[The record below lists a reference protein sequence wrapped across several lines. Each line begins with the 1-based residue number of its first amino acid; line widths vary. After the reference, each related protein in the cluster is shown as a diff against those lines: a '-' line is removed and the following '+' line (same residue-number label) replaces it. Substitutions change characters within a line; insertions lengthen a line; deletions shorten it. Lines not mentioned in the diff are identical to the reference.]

1 MQHKNEGEDL
11 KSIDKVFFIICLI
24 LTGGLAVLAILQS
37 TGMVLLTDL
46 GFPCSFRLVSGYYC
60 PGCGGTHAVCAL
72 AAGDLITCAKEHAFV
87 LYATFGIFIFL
98 LWNTFSTIYNKK
110 TGSAKIPVMHFYTA
124 YIYVGI
130 AIIFIQW
137 IIKNALLIIH
147 SA

>member
-1 MQHKNEGEDL
+1 MVEGEIL
-11 KSIDKVFFIICLI
+11 KSIDKAFFIICLI
-24 LTGGLAVLAILQS
+24 LIGGLAALSVLQS
-37 TGMVLLTDL
+37 TGTLLLTDL

-87 LYATFGIFIFL
+87 LYATFGILIFL
-98 LWNTFSTIYNKK
+98 LWNTFSTVYNKIA
-110 TGSAKIPVMHFYTA
+110 GSAKIPVMHFYTA

-147 SA
+147 SV

>member
-1 MQHKNEGEDL
+1 MIEGEIL
-11 KSIDKVFFIICLI
+11 RSIDKAFFIICLV
-24 LTGGLAVLAILQS
+24 LMGGLAVLAVLQS
-37 TGMVLLTDL
+37 TGTLLLTDL

-98 LWNTFSTIYNKK
+98 LWNTFSTVYNKK
-110 TGSAKIPVMHFYTA
+110 TGSAKIPVMHFHTA

-137 IIKNALLIIH
+137 IIKNAFLIIH
-147 SA
+147 SS

>member
-1 MQHKNEGEDL
+1 MVEGEIL
-11 KSIDKVFFIICLI
+11 KSIDKAFFIICPVLMV
-24 LTGGLAVLAILQS
+24 GLAVLAVLQS
-37 TGMVLLTDL
+37 TGTLLLTDL

>member
-1 MQHKNEGEDL
+1 MVEGEIL
-11 KSIDKVFFIICLI
+11 KSIDKAFFIICLV
-24 LTGGLAVLAILQS
+24 LMVGLAVLAVLQS
-37 TGMVLLTDL
+37 TGTLLLTDL

>member
-1 MQHKNEGEDL
+1 MNEGENL
-11 KSIDKVFFIICLI
+11 KSIDKAFFTICLF
-24 LTGGLAVLAILQS
+24 LMGGLAVLAVLQS
-37 TGMVLLTDL
+37 TDTLLLTDL
-46 GFPCSFRLVSGYYC
+46 GFPCSFRVVSGYYC

-87 LYATFGIFIFL
+87 LYTALGITIFL

-110 TGSAKIPVMHFYTA
+110 IGSAKMPVMHFYTA

-137 IIKNALLIIH
+137 IIKNALLVIH

>member
-1 MQHKNEGEDL
+1 MVEGEIL
-11 KSIDKVFFIICLI
+11 KSIDKAFFIICLV
-24 LTGGLAVLAILQS
+24 LMVGLAVLAVLQS
-37 TGMVLLTDL
+37 TGTLLLTDL

-72 AAGDLITCAKEHAFV
+72 AAGDLITCVKEHAFV